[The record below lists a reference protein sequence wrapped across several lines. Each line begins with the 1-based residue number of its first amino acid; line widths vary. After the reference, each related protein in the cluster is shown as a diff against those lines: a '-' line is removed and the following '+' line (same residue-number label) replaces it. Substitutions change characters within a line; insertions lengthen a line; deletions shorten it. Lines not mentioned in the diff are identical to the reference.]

1 MANNCSSYT
10 LNGITLGCGGNMGG
24 IKKVWLSDF
33 DAFKV
38 TYDEK
43 EDGTRTAIT
52 AIELLEGATLKE
64 YQFRKGTANM
74 TSTVTM
80 DDTLGTFS
88 VGTDLNLQF
97 SKMESNKRLEIMAM
111 CLTPAAAIV
120 LDNNDKYWFL
130 GSDNYV
136 GASAASGETGT
147 ASGDFGGYKATL
159 HDEARQF
166 PFEISKEI
174 VEGLLGA

>member
-10 LNGITLGCGGNMGG
+10 LNGITRGCGHMGG
-24 IKKVWLSDF
+24 IKTVWLSDY

-38 TYDEK
+38 TYNET

-64 YQFRKGTANM
+64 YQFRRGTSNM

-80 DDTLGTFS
+80 DDTVGTFS

-97 SKMESNKRLEIMAM
+97 TKMESNKRLEIMAM

-147 ASGDFGGYKATL
+147 AAGDFGGYKATL
-159 HDEARQF
+159 RDEARQF

>member
-10 LNGITLGCGGNMGG
+10 LNGITLGCGGNVGG

-33 DAFKV
+33 DAFNV
-38 TYDEK
+38 TYTTL

-52 AIELLEGATLKE
+52 AMALIEGATLKE

-74 TSTVTM
+74 NSSVTM
-80 DDTLGTFS
+80 DDTLGTFA

-97 SKMESNKRLEIMAM
+97 SKMESNKRLEMMAL

-120 LDNNDKYWFL
+120 LDNNGKYWFL
-130 GSDNYV
+130 GADNYV

-147 ASGDFGGYKATL
+147 AVGDFGGYKCTL
-159 HDEARQF
+159 HDDARQF
-166 PFEISKEI
+166 PFEIPADV
-174 VEGLLGA
+174 VEGLLK